1 MERLFTFGCSLTE
14 FAWPTWADI
23 LGREFDYFENW
34 GKNGTGNS
42 YQLYSLSECHKRNVI
57 TKDDTVIIM
66 WTSIDREDRWKD
78 GSWQSHGGVYNGQ
91 EPFSGDYVKTFADPT
106 GYLIRD
112 MAVISATSRLL
123 DSINCRWYFLS
134 MVPLDY
140 QDISFPIADATHDI
154 DSQILKLYK
163 DDIDVIKSSIYET
176 VFNRDW
182 FSRPGY
188 RDLDYFKESY
198 NNIAG
203 SGWPS
208 FDEFK
213 TLDFSN
219 TKRSIVKEIDKKFH
233 IDKIKNRTDAHP
245 TPLEYLEY
253 LDAVLSE
260 ISISTQT
267 RTWVKEQN
275 KRVLDLDPFY
285 ANMFRGEW
293 RSSLPK
299 DRF

>member
-1 MERLFTFGCSLTE
+1 
-14 FAWPTWADI
+14 
-23 LGREFDYFENW
+23 
-34 GKNGTGNS
+34 
-42 YQLYSLSECHKRNVI
+42 
-57 TKDDTVIIM
+57 M